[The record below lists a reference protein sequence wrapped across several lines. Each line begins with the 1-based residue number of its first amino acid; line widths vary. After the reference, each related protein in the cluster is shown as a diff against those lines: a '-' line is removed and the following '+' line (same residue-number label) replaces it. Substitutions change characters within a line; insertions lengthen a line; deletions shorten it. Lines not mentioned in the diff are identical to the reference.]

1 MSFARYPS
9 LEDRVVFISG
19 GGTGIGASLVEHFA
33 AQGAKVGFVDIQD
46 EPSQALA
53 ARLAAGAR
61 HAPVF
66 LHADVT
72 DIPAYQ
78 ATIGEIGRRLGPITV
93 LVNNAARD
101 DRPKL
106 DEVTPEYWDRCL
118 SINMRHQFFAAQA
131 VAEPMAA
138 AGGGSIINFGSVSWM
153 RKVGGMVAYTT
164 SKAAING
171 LTRTLARELGPR
183 NIRVNCIVPGA
194 IVTERQMKLWS
205 TPDSEKAMLENQ
217 CLKFRLQP
225 AEVARMALFLAA
237 DDSRG
242 CTAQNFIVDAGIS

>member
-1 MSFARYPS
+1 MGFARYPS
-9 LEDRVVFISG
+9 LDGRVVFVSG
-19 GGTGIGASLVEHFA
+19 GGSGIGASLVEHFA
-33 AQGAKVGFVDIQD
+33 DQGAKVGFVDVQED
-46 EPSQALA
+46 ASRTLVE
-53 ARLAAGAR
+53 RLAGTAT

-66 LHADVT
+66 LKADVT

-78 ATIGEIGRRLGPITV
+78 AAIGEIGARLGPITA
-93 LVNNAARD
+93 LINNAARD
-101 DRPKL
+101 DRHTL
-106 DEVTPEYWDRCL
+106 ESVTPEYWDRCVA
-118 SINMRHQFFAAQA
+118 INMRHQFFAVQA
-131 VAEPMAA
+131 VVEQMAG
-138 AGGGSIINFGSVSWM
+138 AGGGSIVNFGSISWM
-153 RKVGGMVAYTT
+153 RKVGGMVGYTT

-205 TPDSEKAMLENQ
+205 TPESEKAMIENQ

-242 CTAQNFIVDAGIS
+242 CTAQNFVVDAGMS